1 MDKTTKSISSSCNND
16 DGVVPEETGMDKVLS
31 DLHALKKLYRLLQRL
46 DETSKALM
54 NMLLDDALLK
64 QAKALTTASD
74 SVITFSLSLTSPK
87 KTDQASSSFLNNKG
101 AEMEQILSDLEALTS
116 LYRLLHKGPGPA
128 GENLDEASRALLMKI
143 LEDATQHP
151 GGCPEA
157 GKDAIRLYSSVPCAR
172 EKAVHAIRLPDTA
185 CRSAPEAASGLTQTK
200 PPGQ

>member
-31 DLHALKKLYRLLQRL
+31 DLHALKKLYGLLQRL

-54 NMLLDDALLK
+54 NKLLDDALLR

-74 SVITFSLSLTSPK
+74 SVITFSLGLTSPK

-116 LYRLLHKGPGPA
+116 LYRLLHKGPAPA
-128 GENLDEASRALLMKI
+128 DENLDEASRALLMKI
-143 LEDATQHP
+143 LEDATQ
-151 GGCPEA
+151 EA
-157 GKDAIRLYSSVPCAR
+157 VRRQAKMLSGSLVSPALER
-172 EKAVHAIRLPDTA
+172 ERERAVHAIRLPDTA
-185 CRSAPEAASGLTQTK
+185 CRSAPEASGLTQTK